1 MQLEQIRD
9 KKVLVRLDYNV
20 PIDDGIIV
28 NDFRIRQTYSTL
40 NSLLDNNN
48 KLIIASH
55 LGRPTE
61 GMYDESL
68 SLKPICNYL
77 SSKLKKKIQ
86 FISNINDYIDFSTHD
101 IAMLENVR
109 FNIGEKKCDPKL
121 SQTIASMADVF
132 VFDAFGVSH
141 RSECTTTGVANY
153 LETVAGLNIRHEV
166 QTINKLVNEQSRPM
180 TIIISG
186 AKVSTKIVLIKKLL
200 EKCDYMILGGGI
212 LNTFLKA
219 KGYEVGK
226 SLLEEEFL
234 SDAIKIL
241 ESDFASKII
250 FPSDFSCETLDGI
263 ANVELSRISTND
275 TIYDLGST
283 SVNEIKDIVRKSVS
297 VFWNGPLGYVEK
309 KPFNKGTEELAKVI
323 ADHNCF
329 SIVGGGDTLP
339 IIENLKLQNEYN
351 CLSTGGGSLLTY
363 LEGGSLPILD
373 KLNLRK

>member
-1 MQLEQIRD
+1 MLLEEIRD

-20 PIDDGIIV
+20 PIEDGIIV
-28 NDFRIRQTYSTL
+28 NDFRIRQTYKTL
-40 NSLLDNNN
+40 NSLLDKNN

-61 GMYDESL
+61 GLYDESL
-68 SLKPICNYL
+68 SLKPICKYL
-77 SSKLKKKIQ
+77 SNKLNKKIQ
-86 FISNINDYIDFSTHD
+86 FIENVKDTIDFSNHD

-121 SQTIASMADVF
+121 SQTIASLADIF

-141 RSECTTTGVANY
+141 RSECTTTGVTNY
-153 LETVAGLNIRHEV
+153 LDTVAGLNIRYEI
-166 QTINKLVNEQSRPM
+166 QTINKLINEQSRPM

-186 AKVSTKIVLIKKLL
+186 AKVSTKIVVIKKLL
-200 EKCDYMILGGGI
+200 AKCDYMVLGGGI

-219 KGYEVGK
+219 KGHEVGK
-226 SLLEEEFL
+226 SLLEEGHV
-234 SDAIKIL
+234 SDAVAIL
-241 ESDFASKII
+241 ESDFADKII
-250 FPSDFSCETLDGI
+250 FPSDLSCVTEDGI
-263 ANVELSRISTND
+263 ANVELSEISTND
-275 TIYDLGST
+275 TIYDLGS
-283 SVNEIKDIVRKSVS
+283 SSINEIKNIVRKSVS

-309 KPFNKGTEELAKVI
+309 KPFNKGTEELAKAI

-339 IIENLKLQNEYN
+339 IIENLKLQNGYN

-373 KLNLRK
+373 KLNLR

>member
-1 MQLEQIRD
+1 MQLEEITG

-20 PIDDGIIV
+20 PIENGIIL
-28 NDFRIRQTYSTL
+28 NDFRIRQTYNTL

-61 GMYDESL
+61 GTYDENL
-68 SLKPICNYL
+68 SLKPICGYL
-77 SSKLKKKIQ
+77 SNKLNKKIQ
-86 FISNINDYIDFSTHD
+86 FIKDFNDTIDFSNHD

-109 FNIGEKKCDPKL
+109 FNIGEKRCDPKL
-121 SQTIASMADVF
+121 SQTIASLADIF

-141 RSECTTTGVANY
+141 RAECTTTGVTNY
-153 LETVAGLNIRHEV
+153 LKTVAGLNIRYEI
-166 QTINKLVNEQSRPM
+166 QTINKLINQQSRPM

-186 AKVSTKIVLIKKLL
+186 AKISTKIVVIKKLL
-200 EKCDYMILGGGI
+200 TKCDYMILGGGI

-226 SLLEEEFL
+226 SLLEEGHVG
-234 SDAIKIL
+234 DAIEIL
-241 ESDFASKII
+241 ESNFANKII
-250 FPSDFSCETLDGI
+250 FPSDFSCVTENGV

-275 TIYDLGST
+275 SIFDLGTT
-283 SVNEIKDIVRKSVS
+283 SINEIKHIVKKSAS

-309 KPFNKGTEELAKVI
+309 KPFNRGTEELAKVI

-339 IIENLKLQNEYN
+339 IIENLKLQNGYN

-363 LEGGSLPILD
+363 LEGGSLPIID
-373 KLNLRK
+373 KLNLR

>member
-1 MQLEQIRD
+1 MLLEEIID

-20 PIDDGIIV
+20 PIEDGIIL
-28 NDFRIRQTYSTL
+28 NDFRIRQTYNTL

-61 GMYDESL
+61 GFYDESL
-68 SLKPICNYL
+68 SLEPICKYL
-77 SSKLKKKIQ
+77 STKLNKKIQ
-86 FISNINDYIDFSTHD
+86 FIKDFKDTIDFSNYD

-121 SQTIASMADVF
+121 SQTIASMADIF
-132 VFDAFGVSH
+132 VFDAFSVSH
-141 RSECTTTGVANY
+141 RSECTTTGVSNY
-153 LETVAGLNIRHEV
+153 LETVAGLNIRYEI
-166 QTINKLVNEQSRPM
+166 QTINKLINEQSRPM

-200 EKCDYMILGGGI
+200 TKCDYMILGGGI

-219 KGYEVGK
+219 KGHEVGK
-226 SLLEEEFL
+226 SLLEEGYVG
-234 SDAIKIL
+234 DAVKIL
-241 ESDFASKII
+241 ESDFANKIF
-250 FPSDFSCETLDGI
+250 FPSDFSCVTENGI
-263 ANVELSRISTND
+263 ANVELSRISNND
-275 TIYDLGST
+275 SIYDLGTVSI
-283 SVNEIKDIVRKSVS
+283 NEIKSIVRKSAS

-309 KPFNKGTEELAKVI
+309 KPFNKGTEELAKAI

-339 IIENLKLQNEYN
+339 IIENLKLQNGYN
-351 CLSTGGGSLLTY
+351 CISTGGGSLLTY
-363 LEGGSLPILD
+363 LEGGSLPIID
-373 KLNLRK
+373 KLNLR

>member
-1 MQLEQIRD
+1 MLLEEIID

-20 PIDDGIIV
+20 PIEDGIIL
-28 NDFRIRQTYSTL
+28 NDFRIRQTYNTL

-61 GMYDESL
+61 GFYDESL
-68 SLKPICNYL
+68 SLEPICKYL
-77 SSKLKKKIQ
+77 STKLNKKIQ
-86 FISNINDYIDFSTHD
+86 FIKDVNDTIDFTNHD

-121 SQTIASMADVF
+121 SQTIASLADIF

-141 RSECTTTGVANY
+141 RSECTTTGVADY
-153 LETVAGLNIRHEV
+153 LETVAGLNIRYEI
-166 QTINKLVNEQSRPM
+166 QTINKLINEQSRPM

-200 EKCDYMILGGGI
+200 AKCDYMVLGGGI
-212 LNTFLKA
+212 LNTFLRA
-219 KGYEVGK
+219 KGHEVGK
-226 SLLEEEFL
+226 SLIEEGYV
-234 SDAIKIL
+234 SDAVKIL
-241 ESDFASKII
+241 ESDFADKII
-250 FPSDFSCETLDGI
+250 FPSDFSCATEDGI
-263 ANVELSRISTND
+263 ANVELSRISTTD
-275 TIYDLGST
+275 TIYDLGSA
-283 SVNEIKDIVRKSVS
+283 SINEIKNIVRKSVS

-309 KPFNKGTEELAKVI
+309 KPFNKGTEELAKAI

-339 IIENLKLQNEYN
+339 IIENLKLQDGYN

-363 LEGGSLPILD
+363 LEGGSLPIID
-373 KLNLRK
+373 KLNLR

>member
-1 MQLEQIRD
+1 VLLEEITD

-20 PIDDGIIV
+20 PIEDGIIV
-28 NDFRIRQTYSTL
+28 NDFRIRQTYNTL
-40 NSLLDNNN
+40 NSLLDKNN

-61 GMYDESL
+61 GFYDESL
-68 SLKPICNYL
+68 SLEPICKYL
-77 SSKLKKKIQ
+77 STKLNKKIQ
-86 FISNINDYIDFSTHD
+86 FIKDLQDKIDFSNYD
-101 IAMLENVR
+101 VAMLENVR
-109 FNIGEKKCDPKL
+109 FNIGERKCDPKL
-121 SQTIASMADVF
+121 SQTIASMADIF

-141 RSECTTTGVANY
+141 RSECTTIGVTNY
-153 LETVAGLNIRHEV
+153 LETVAGLNIRYEI
-166 QTINKLVNEQSRPM
+166 QTINKLINEQSRPM

-200 EKCDYMILGGGI
+200 TKCDYMILGGGI

-226 SLLEEEFL
+226 SLLEEGYV
-234 SDAIKIL
+234 SDAVKIL
-241 ESDFASKII
+241 ESDFANKII
-250 FPSDFSCETLDGI
+250 FPSDLSCATEDGI
-263 ANVELSRISTND
+263 ANVELSQISFSD
-275 TIYDLGST
+275 IIYDLGS
-283 SVNEIKDIVRKSVS
+283 SSINEIKNIVRQSAS

-309 KPFNKGTEELAKVI
+309 KPFNNGTEELAKAI

-329 SIVGGGDTLP
+329 SIIGGGDTLP
-339 IIENLKLQNEYN
+339 IIENLKLQDGYN

-373 KLNLRK
+373 KLNLR

>member
-1 MQLEQIRD
+1 MLLEEITD

-20 PIDDGIIV
+20 PIEDGIIV
-28 NDFRIRQTYSTL
+28 NDFRIRQTFNTL

-61 GMYDESL
+61 GSYEERL
-68 SLKPICNYL
+68 SLEPICKYL
-77 SSKLKKKIQ
+77 STKLNKKIQ
-86 FISNINDYIDFSTHD
+86 FIKDVNDTIDFTNHD

-121 SQTIASMADVF
+121 SQTIASLADIF

-153 LETVAGLNIRHEV
+153 LETVAGLNIRYEI
-166 QTINKLVNEQSRPM
+166 QTINKLINEQSRPM

-200 EKCDYMILGGGI
+200 AKCDYMILGGGI
-212 LNTFLKA
+212 LNTFLRA

-226 SLLEEEFL
+226 SLIEEEHV
-234 SDAIKIL
+234 SDAVKIL
-241 ESDFASKII
+241 ESDFANKII
-250 FPSDFSCETLDGI
+250 FPSDFSCETEDGI

-275 TIYDLGST
+275 SIYDLGSA
-283 SVNEIKDIVRKSVS
+283 SINEIKNIVRKSVS

-309 KPFNKGTEELAKVI
+309 KPFNKGTEELAKAI

-339 IIENLKLQNEYN
+339 IIENLKLQNGYN

-363 LEGGSLPILD
+363 LEGGSLPIID
-373 KLNLRK
+373 KLNLR

>member
-1 MQLEQIRD
+1 MLLEEIID

-20 PIDDGIIV
+20 PIEDGIIL
-28 NDFRIRQTYSTL
+28 NDFRIRQTYNTL

-61 GMYDESL
+61 GSYDVSL
-68 SLKPICNYL
+68 SLEPICKYL
-77 SSKLKKKIQ
+77 SGKLNKKIQ
-86 FISNINDYIDFSTHD
+86 FIRDVNDTIDFTNHD

-121 SQTIASMADVF
+121 SQTIASLADIF

-153 LETVAGLNIRHEV
+153 LETVAGLNIRYEI
-166 QTINKLVNEQSRPM
+166 QTINKLINEQSRPM

-186 AKVSTKIVLIKKLL
+186 AKISTKIVLIKKLL
-200 EKCDYMILGGGI
+200 AKCDYMILGGGI
-212 LNTFLKA
+212 LNTFLIA

-226 SLLEEEFL
+226 SLIEEEHV
-234 SDAIKIL
+234 SDAVEIL
-241 ESDFASKII
+241 ESDFANKII
-250 FPSDFSCETLDGI
+250 FPSDFSCETEDGI

-275 TIYDLGST
+275 SIYDLGSA
-283 SVNEIKDIVRKSVS
+283 SINEIKNIVRKSVS

-309 KPFNKGTEELAKVI
+309 KPFNKGTEELAKAI

-339 IIENLKLQNEYN
+339 IIENLKLQNGYN

-363 LEGGSLPILD
+363 LEGGSLPIID
-373 KLNLRK
+373 KLNLR

>member
-1 MQLEQIRD
+1 MLLEEIAD

-20 PIDDGIIV
+20 PIEDGIIV

-40 NSLLDNNN
+40 NSLLDKNN

-61 GMYDESL
+61 GFYDESL
-68 SLKPICNYL
+68 SLEPICKYL
-77 SSKLKKKIQ
+77 STKLNKKIQ
-86 FISNINDYIDFSTHD
+86 FIKDLQDKIDFSNYD
-101 IAMLENVR
+101 VAMLENVR
-109 FNIGEKKCDPKL
+109 FNIGERKCDPKL
-121 SQTIASMADVF
+121 SQTIASMADIF

-141 RSECTTTGVANY
+141 RSECTTIGVTNY
-153 LETVAGLNIRHEV
+153 LETVAGLNIRYEI
-166 QTINKLVNEQSRPM
+166 QTINKLINEQSRPM

-200 EKCDYMILGGGI
+200 TKCDYMILGGGI

-226 SLLEEEFL
+226 SLLEEGYV
-234 SDAIKIL
+234 SDAVKIL
-241 ESDFASKII
+241 ESDFANKII
-250 FPSDFSCETLDGI
+250 FPSDLSCATEDGI
-263 ANVELSRISTND
+263 ANVELSQISFSD
-275 TIYDLGST
+275 IIYDLGS
-283 SVNEIKDIVRKSVS
+283 SSINEIKNIVRQSAS

-309 KPFNKGTEELAKVI
+309 KPFNNGTEELAKAI

-329 SIVGGGDTLP
+329 SIIGGGDTLP
-339 IIENLKLQNEYN
+339 IIENLKLQDGYN

-363 LEGGSLPILD
+363 LEGGSLPIID
-373 KLNLRK
+373 KLNLR

>member
-1 MQLEQIRD
+1 MLLEEIID
-9 KKVLVRLDYNV
+9 KKVLVRLDFNV
-20 PIDDGIIV
+20 PIEDGIIL
-28 NDFRIRQTYSTL
+28 NDFRIRQTYNTL

-61 GMYDESL
+61 GLYDERL
-68 SLKPICNYL
+68 SLEPICKYL
-77 SSKLKKKIQ
+77 STKLNKKIQ
-86 FISNINDYIDFSTHD
+86 FIKDVNDTIDFTNHD

-121 SQTIASMADVF
+121 SQTIASLADIF

-153 LETVAGLNIRHEV
+153 LETVAGLNIRYEI
-166 QTINKLVNEQSRPM
+166 QTINKLINEQSRPM

-200 EKCDYMILGGGI
+200 AKCDYMVLGGGI
-212 LNTFLKA
+212 LNTFLRA
-219 KGYEVGK
+219 KGHEVGK
-226 SLLEEEFL
+226 SLIEEGYV
-234 SDAIKIL
+234 SDAVKIL
-241 ESDFASKII
+241 ESDFADKII
-250 FPSDFSCETLDGI
+250 FPSDFSCATEDGI

-275 TIYDLGST
+275 TIYDLGSA
-283 SVNEIKDIVRKSVS
+283 SINEIKNIVRKSVS

-309 KPFNKGTEELAKVI
+309 KPFNKGTEELAKAI

-339 IIENLKLQNEYN
+339 IIENLKLQKGYN

-373 KLNLRK
+373 KLNLR